1 MYLNPVVAVTLG
13 GVLWLTLRG
22 HPTLRSPSQSGR
34 WEFFFIFMALFV
46 AIGFFPEAWHA
57 KQLIS
62 DTVLHTRMD
71 ESSDIG
77 SPH

>member
-1 MYLNPVVAVTLG
+1 
-13 GVLWLTLRG
+13 
-22 HPTLRSPSQSGR
+22 
-34 WEFFFIFMALFV
+34 MALFV